1 MAQKT
6 TIANN
11 MFTTKIHFDLEKKTK
26 QLKLKNHCGNKL
38 NFQLETYCNIKKNGN
53 SSSKVRVPS
62 LNKKK
67 G

>member
-1 MAQKT
+1 
-6 TIANN
+6 
-11 MFTTKIHFDLEKKTK
+11 MFTTKILFDIEKKTK
-26 QLKLKNHCGNKL
+26 HMKQKNHCENKL
-38 NFQLETYCNIKKNGN
+38 NFQLETNCNIKKNGY